1 MIEAKNSKKFYTLR
15 NDIIFKNTFDTK
27 KRLKRLL
34 EETLNLK
41 VNNIFKNN
49 TELTVE
55 NIKKRK
61 LIKCHIADDDTCEKL
76 YDEIFEIVFINMD
89 YFERVWYDG
98 NIKKENPFLMLLAA
112 PTEEKMDLIS
122 GRDKFMEELSDKV
135 KRLNKD
141 PDILDVIIED
151 ENEIIANSMYE
162 KGISQGI
169 EKGINQTAKKLL
181 KMNMSIE
188 DIAKATGLS
197 KKDIEN
203 LKKDI

>member
-61 LIKCHIADDDTCEKL
+61 LIKCHIADTCEKL